1 MQNIQ
6 INDIK
11 EKFEEEDR
19 KTEAK
24 WIFDKLK
31 QQNHSN
37 FENFEEKD
45 CLKKIENV
53 LNALNKEH
61 LEIMYIYYYRKKL
74 WADELNLNLLM
85 KIAEIDE
92 EWISFKKD
100 YQELKKDFEEV
111 IPSFI
116 EVPRSL
122 EEAFNSC
129 TDTRVLKYF
138 KDYTHF
144 VLTKHRQPEESKSN
158 SKSVN
163 ITRQMVGCGLL

>member
-1 MQNIQ
+1 
-6 INDIK
+6 
-11 EKFEEEDR
+11 
-19 KTEAK
+19 
-24 WIFDKLK
+24 
-31 QQNHSN
+31 
-37 FENFEEKD
+37 
-45 CLKKIENV
+45 
-53 LNALNKEH
+53 
-61 LEIMYIYYYRKKL
+61 MYIYYYRKKL
-74 WADELNLNLLM
+74 WADELNLNILM

-92 EWISFKKD
+92 EWLSFKKD

-138 KDYTHF
+138 KNYTHF

-158 SKSVN
+158 SKAVN
-163 ITRQMVGCGLL
+163 ITRQMVGCGLLQDIEKMNVFLSPQYLCLNFRNRIQEKKPKTPHIQPDKAFRRSLKERFLTNAD